1 MATLGEL
8 VVSLSAN
15 TAQFT
20 GAMDKAA
27 YLSKQRMDDMM
38 KSANQLG
45 AAIGAALVGGA
56 VTFAAAMKSVVDG
69 ADELGKAAQKIGVTT
84 EALSELQYAAEL
96 SGLNAESFQCAM
108 SKLNRSIADGNPAFE
123 AMGINVKTAG
133 GELKTADVVI
143 KELSEKFAG
152 YKDGAEKS
160 ALAMEL
166 MGKKGAEMVPFL
178 NSGAEGLK
186 QMAEEARA
194 LGLVI
199 SKDVTSQA
207 EAFNDNLTR
216 IGKTQSGL
224 VIQMT
229 SALLPTMQR
238 ASEEFLALAK
248 NTDLVSVPAAA
259 AKTLFQTLAVVG
271 SDVAFVF
278 KMTGQEIGGIAAQLA
293 SLATLDFKGA
303 SLIGDMMKAD
313 AAKARTELD
322 AFQAR
327 IMNIGAAG
335 EAEGKKA
342 ETTGG
347 IAAPIV
353 AAAAKATKAAKDI
366 KKSAEEALAAQLTKE
381 GQRVFEQTRLP
392 MEQLNEEYTRLNKLL
407 EAGAINWDTYARA
420 VFDAQEKLDPMAES
434 TKEIVE
440 KIEKVAKETSSVEMA
455 ITNSFGRMGDAV
467 ADFAMGG
474 KTSFSDVIN
483 SMVRDLIRLQ
493 TQTMM
498 TDLWKSVG
506 GLSGIVGSLFGSS
519 DSAGLSGARASGGPV
534 SSGGTYLVGENGP
547 ELLSMGGSSG
557 HVTANNQIGGSTT
570 VVNVIE
576 SPGNGGKTEQRQQG
590 GVSIVDVFVEQVKRS
605 IAGDISDGRGAVPAA
620 MSNAYGLNRAA
631 GAY

>member
-96 SGLNAESFQCAM
+96 SGLNAESFQGAM

-123 AMGINVKTAG
+123 AMGINVKTAT
-133 GELKTADVVI
+133 GELKTADVVL
-143 KELSEKFAG
+143 KEVSEKFAG

-166 MGKKGAEMVPFL
+166 MGKKGAEMVPLL
-178 NSGAEGLK
+178 NSGAAGFK

-199 SKDVTSQA
+199 GKDVTSQA

-216 IGKTQSGL
+216 IGKTQNGL

-313 AAKARTELD
+313 AAKARAELD

-420 VFDAQEKLDPMAES
+420 VFDAQEKLDPMTES
-434 TKEIVE
+434 AKETVE
-440 KIEKVAKETSSVEMA
+440 QIEKVAKETSSVEMA

-474 KTSFSDVIN
+474 KASFGDVIN
-483 SMVRDLIRLQ
+483 AMIRDLIRLQ

-506 GLSGIVGSLFGSS
+506 GLTGIASSLLGSS
-519 DSAGLSGARASGGPV
+519 DTSIAGARASGGPV
-534 SSGGTYLVGENGP
+534 SAGSTYLVGENGP
-547 ELLSMGGSSG
+547 ELLTMGSSSG
-557 HVTANNQIGGSTT
+557 HVTANDQIGGGVNIVIYNTAAQTVQTT
-570 VVNVIE
+570 ASAAKNN
-576 SPGNGGKTEQRQQG
+576 NGSFDVKVLIAQAIGEDRARNGPITQG
-590 GVSIVDVFVEQVKRS
+590 FASMFGLRRDV
-605 IAGDISDGRGAVPAA
+605 
-620 MSNAYGLNRAA
+620 
-631 GAY
+631 